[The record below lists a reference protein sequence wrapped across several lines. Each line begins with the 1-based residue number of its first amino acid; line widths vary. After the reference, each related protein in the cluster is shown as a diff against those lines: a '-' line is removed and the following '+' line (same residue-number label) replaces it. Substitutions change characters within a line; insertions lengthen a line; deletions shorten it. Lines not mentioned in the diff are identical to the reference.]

1 MSLTPLR
8 RDRLVTGPGPDGGGS
23 KPPVRNGLPHMPE
36 KSGMDAGP
44 CAPLVADPAAG
55 TDVCPRAGVAA
66 AAANIANKR
75 KVRCLCTPTSR
86 SWFVGEMVTSGVR
99 ACGAAP
105 FQHRCSV
112 LLACPSRASPLPL
125 IDRTS
130 ARPAGNL
137 RITTIFRR
145 ACKGGYGRNWR
156 AIAAPGLEC
165 RGGTAA
171 HIRQHRSECGHA
183 THIIDL
189 LRMTSLAAVATS

>member
-55 TDVCPRAGVAA
+55 TDVCPQAGVAA

-75 KVRCLCTPTSR
+75 KARCLCTPTSR
-86 SWFVGEMVTSGVR
+86 LWFVDDIP
-99 ACGAAP
+99 AARPP
-105 FQHRCSV
+105 FSIVARCF
-112 LLACPSRASPLPL
+112 LLARRGYPRCLSLT
-125 IDRTS
+125 TS

-137 RITTIFRR
+137 RITTIFKHARKE
-145 ACKGGYGRNWR
+145 AMGAIGR
-156 AIAAPGLEC
+156 PSPHL
-165 RGGTAA
+165 
-171 HIRQHRSECGHA
+171 
-183 THIIDL
+183 
-189 LRMTSLAAVATS
+189 